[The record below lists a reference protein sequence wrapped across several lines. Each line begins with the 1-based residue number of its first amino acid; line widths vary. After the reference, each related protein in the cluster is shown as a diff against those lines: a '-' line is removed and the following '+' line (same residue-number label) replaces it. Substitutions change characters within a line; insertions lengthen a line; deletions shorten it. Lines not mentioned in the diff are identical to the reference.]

1 MTQAIR
7 MAAAL
12 ALLATG
18 PTLALAAAE
27 PYAQVNFIGSPGNA
41 QQMIFSSDHQKL
53 VLRNAGSAIRVLD
66 LDTGDVATH
75 LATYS
80 FRDMSLSPDGRY
92 VFVADYGGENI
103 GYGTP
108 ANVHRV
114 GRLDLQTGAFATKAT
129 PGIAGHVEAT
139 AADRFIL
146 SSLDQWITFT
156 YESWGDGST
165 TSILN
170 TGGCCWGG
178 GFYASAYRG
187 DIEFDAATQRLIH
200 GNSGSSSREI
210 AAYRLLS
217 NNFQNQEDSG
227 IYGTADGYGGSS
239 VLATD
244 GSVFYYGALQ
254 VEALDVTNNLRVFPK
269 IIWAANA
276 DAAFAEDAYYDAATG
291 SQVGQLGFSTTVYA
305 LNRTGRDFWAYDPGK
320 NLLRHFVPA
329 GDVPNLPP
337 SANLDV
343 VAAPTGVQ
351 TVIEPLANDVGFADP
366 VSLTILS
373 GPEHGSATVSGSP
386 GDRTGVRINYQ
397 PAGGYAGPDSLV
409 YEISDGT
416 STDTATVAIDVVE
429 AKAFNDTA
437 VILPSYSTSIRVLAN
452 DVGFR
457 NPMTVTILTYPTQG
471 GSVSVSG
478 SPGSASGIS
487 ISYYAYS
494 YGKPLPYTD
503 TFTYQV
509 SDGSN
514 TDTATVSVEVVEY
527 RAQDDLAVTGE
538 DQSVEIDVLAND
550 LGFSY
555 QRQLLVFTNPQH
567 GSVTITGEPG
577 YQSISYVP
585 APGYLGTDYFEYAV
599 DDGTRSDI
607 ARVDVRVI
615 TDADGDRIDDGL
627 DNCLGAANAGQHDSD
642 GDGYG
647 NWCDADLN
655 NDSRTN
661 FADVAAFRARFGTT
675 DAEADLDA
683 NGVVN
688 FADLGR
694 LRALFGKSPGPSALA
709 P

>member
-1 MTQAIR
+1 MQR
-7 MAAAL
+7 SG
-12 ALLATG
+12 LATVAL
-18 PTLALAAAE
+18 TLIAQVPSLAMAAAE
-27 PYAQVNFIGSPGNA
+27 PYAQVNFLGSPGNA
-41 QQMIFSSDHQKL
+41 EQMIYSSDYRVL

-66 LDTGDVATH
+66 LETGAVATH
-75 LATYS
+75 LATYN

-108 ANVHRV
+108 ANQHEVS
-114 GRLDLQTGAFATKAT
+114 RLDLETGVFETKAT
-129 PGIAGHVEAT
+129 PGIAAHIEAT

-146 SSLDQWITFT
+146 SSQDQWITFT
-156 YESWGDGST
+156 YQGWGDGDAT
-165 TSILN
+165 TILN
-170 TGGCCWGG
+170 AGGCCWGG
-178 GFYASAYRG
+178 GFYAGAYSG
-187 DIEFDAATQRLIH
+187 DIEFDVATQRLIH
-200 GNSGSSSREI
+200 GNSGSSSSEI
-210 AAYRLLS
+210 AAYQIV
-217 NNFQNQEDSG
+217 NNGFQYAEESG
-227 IYGTADGYGGSS
+227 IYGTASGYGGSS

-254 VEALDVTNNLRVFPK
+254 VDALDVRSNLRAFPK
-269 IIWAANA
+269 IIRAANA
-276 DAAFAEDAYYDAATG
+276 DTAFAQDAYYDAATG

-305 LNRTGRDFWAYDPGK
+305 LNRAGRDFWAYDPGK

-329 GDVPNLPP
+329 SDVPNLPP

-351 TVIEPLANDVGFADP
+351 TVIAPLANDVGFADP
-366 VSLTILS
+366 VTITILS

-386 GDRTGVRINYQ
+386 GDRAGVRINYQ
-397 PAGGYAGPDSLV
+397 PAGSYTGPDSLV

-416 STDTATVAIDVVE
+416 STDTATVAIDVVP
-429 AKAFNDTA
+429 AKAFNDAA
-437 VILPSYSTSIRVLAN
+437 VILPSYSTSIKVLAN
-452 DVGFR
+452 DVGFK
-457 NPMTVTILTYPTQG
+457 NPVTVTILTYPTQG

-478 SPGSASGIS
+478 SPGNASGIS

-503 TFTYQV
+503 TFTYRV
-509 SDGSN
+509 SDGTH

-527 RAQDDLAVTGE
+527 RAQDDLTVTG
-538 DQSVEIDVLAND
+538 QGQPVEVGVLAND

-555 QRQLLVFTNPQH
+555 QRQLLVYTNPQH
-567 GSVTITGEPG
+567 GAVAITGDPG
-577 YQSISYVP
+577 NQSITYTP
-585 APGYLGTDYFEYAV
+585 APGYLGSDYFEYAV

-615 TDADGDRIDDGL
+615 TDADGDRIDDGV
-627 DNCLGAANAGQHDSD
+627 DNCLGAANPGQQDGD

-655 NDSRTN
+655 NDNRTN
-661 FADVAAFRARFGTT
+661 FADVAAFRALFGST
-675 DAEADLDA
+675 DSEADLDA

-694 LRALFGKSPGPSALA
+694 LRALFGKSPGPSALV